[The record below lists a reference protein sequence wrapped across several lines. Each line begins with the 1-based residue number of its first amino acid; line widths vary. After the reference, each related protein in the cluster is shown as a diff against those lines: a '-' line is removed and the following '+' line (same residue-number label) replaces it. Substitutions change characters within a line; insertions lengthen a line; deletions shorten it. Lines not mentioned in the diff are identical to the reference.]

1 MRTRSLPPQCQ
12 CTEEL
17 DISIRNAQYCYFGG
31 MSDSFK
37 DYNSY
42 SAIYVCRMS
51 WHCLLYLWA
60 VELIR
65 VLCKKTACMTSGRP
79 AVNYYTNACFPFPTC
94 LQSKAPFLHLIF
106 RRAPFG
112 TEMLQHFQNTTQRR
126 KIAMQTYCI
135 CARFLISIRA
145 MFCLQNSAC
154 NILKPHGANELF
166 FPETSL

>member
-51 WHCLLYLWA
+51 
-60 VELIR
+60 
-65 VLCKKTACMTSGRP
+65 
-79 AVNYYTNACFPFPTC
+79 
-94 LQSKAPFLHLIF
+94 
-106 RRAPFG
+106 
-112 TEMLQHFQNTTQRR
+112 
-126 KIAMQTYCI
+126 
-135 CARFLISIRA
+135 
-145 MFCLQNSAC
+145 
-154 NILKPHGANELF
+154 
-166 FPETSL
+166 